1 MPPDK
6 PKLTVGESRSGLRF
20 QWETSGGK
28 PAWLWVLQYRTNE
41 VWTTEIL
48 PADQTARTFFNSQP
62 EVVAVSA
69 VDRTGNLSLPAVLGK
84 DPAGAQREK
93 HDDVELIS

>member
-1 MPPDK
+1 MAKKTAPVCGFSGQPS
-6 PKLTVGESRSGLRF
+6 GE
-20 QWETSGGK
+20 

-48 PADQTARTFFNSQP
+48 PAGQTSRTFFNSRP

-69 VDRTGNLSLPAVLGK
+69 VDRTGNLSSPAVMGK
-84 DPAGAQREK
+84 AQPAARRE
-93 HDDVELIS
+93 DRGEVVLIGR